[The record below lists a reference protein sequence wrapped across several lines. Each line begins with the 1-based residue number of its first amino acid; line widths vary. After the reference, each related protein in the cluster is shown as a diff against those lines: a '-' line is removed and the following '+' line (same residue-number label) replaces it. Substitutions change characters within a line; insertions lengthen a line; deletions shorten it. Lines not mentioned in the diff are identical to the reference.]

1 MKLLFSHS
9 RSSLYFSLKLISL
22 KKNETIL
29 IPDYNCNSFMTSI
42 RKLSINYKTYPINS
56 DLNFNI
62 NNLKKKVNKNIKA
75 IVIVNY
81 FGVPLQI
88 DKISKFY
95 RKLRKFHL
103 TLYKDQKATR
113 LCFF

>member
-9 RSSLYFSLKLISL
+9 RSSFYFSLKLISL
-22 KKNETIL
+22 KKNEMIL

-42 RKLSINYKTYPINS
+42 KKLSISYKTYPINS
-56 DLNFNI
+56 DLRFNI
-62 NNLKKKVNKNIKA
+62 NNLKKKVTKNIKA

-88 DKISKFY
+88 DKISKFC
-95 RKLRKFHL
+95 KEKN
-103 TLYKDQKATR
+103 
-113 LCFF
+113 FFNK